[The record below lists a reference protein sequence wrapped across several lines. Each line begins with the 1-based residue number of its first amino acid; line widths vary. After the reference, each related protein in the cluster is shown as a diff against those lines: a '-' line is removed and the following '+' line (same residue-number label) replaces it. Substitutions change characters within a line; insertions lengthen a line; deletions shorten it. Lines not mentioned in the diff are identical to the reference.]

1 MTKKLSFV
9 ICADHGSMVLW
20 LSNNPLECDCEMEW
34 LQRINSLAAKSP
46 RYVNKCNTSTIFIF

>member
-1 MTKKLSFV
+1 
-9 ICADHGSMVLW
+9 MVLG

-46 RYVNKCNTSTIFIF
+46 RYVMMWQCGSVGEFEILVWQAILIIF